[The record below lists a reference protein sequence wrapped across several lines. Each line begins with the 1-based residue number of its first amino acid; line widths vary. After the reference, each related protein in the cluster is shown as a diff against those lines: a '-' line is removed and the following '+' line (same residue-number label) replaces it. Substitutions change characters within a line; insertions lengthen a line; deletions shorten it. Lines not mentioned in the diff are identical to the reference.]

1 LKRIKG
7 KIVNTNK
14 QMDWQK
20 ILNAQMRGAR
30 WGDLE
35 VFDDDELEAILVRG
49 IKKEKASLVGL
60 NFTVRTKCK
69 CCTFKKHSNPPA
81 DFTEEQKEYCC
92 AFCAQTG
99 GKRHG
104 ERCEKR
110 R

>member
-1 LKRIKG
+1 
-7 KIVNTNK
+7 
-14 QMDWQK
+14 MDYYSK
-20 ILNAQMRGAR
+20 ALSKGAR

-35 VFDDDELEAILVRG
+35 VFDEDEIAEILRKGV
-49 IKKEKASLVGL
+49 KKEEPTLVSLA
-60 NFTVRTKCK
+60 TIVRTKCK
-69 CCTFKKHSNPPA
+69 CCSFKKHSNPPA

-92 AFCAQTG
+92 AFCALTG